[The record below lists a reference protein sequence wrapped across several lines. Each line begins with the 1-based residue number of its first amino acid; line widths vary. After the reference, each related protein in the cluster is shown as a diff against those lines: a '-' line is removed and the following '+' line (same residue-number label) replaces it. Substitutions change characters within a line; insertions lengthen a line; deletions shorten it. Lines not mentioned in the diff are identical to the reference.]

1 MDAKTNIIGL
11 MKFPVKTKVFASN
24 REFFME
30 KDMKIILDEVKKDGV
45 LVKNDGTEVS
55 RYSYKNLVN
64 EDFTLEELK
73 EELSRFNVTLG
84 QQEEFDDIKEL
95 SHAVKIHSW

>member
-1 MDAKTNIIGL
+1 
-11 MKFPVKTKVFASN
+11 
-24 REFFME
+24 
-30 KDMKIILDEVKKDGV
+30 MKIILDEVKKDGV